1 MIHIILHFECI
12 VCIFGEV
19 CMIRTNV
26 VLDEKKLKAAKKAF
40 DISTTKDLLDFA
52 LDELLKMQNRK
63 DILNLKGKVK
73 VETDLNTSR
82 KTGS

>member
-1 MIHIILHFECI
+1 
-12 VCIFGEV
+12 
-19 CMIRTNV
+19 MIRTNV

>member
-1 MIHIILHFECI
+1 
-12 VCIFGEV
+12 
-19 CMIRTNV
+19 MIRTNV

-73 VETDLNTSR
+73 VEADLNTSR

>member
-1 MIHIILHFECI
+1 
-12 VCIFGEV
+12 
-19 CMIRTNV
+19 MIRTNV

-52 LDELLKMQNRK
+52 LDELLKLQSRK

-73 VETDLNTSR
+73 IDIDLDSTR
-82 KTGS
+82 KIG